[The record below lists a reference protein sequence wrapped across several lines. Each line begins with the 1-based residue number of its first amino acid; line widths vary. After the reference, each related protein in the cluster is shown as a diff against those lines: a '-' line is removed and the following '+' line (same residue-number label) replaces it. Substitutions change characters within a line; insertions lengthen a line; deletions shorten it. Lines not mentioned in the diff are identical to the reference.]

1 MSAARWVASLLIGF
15 VFTSGLNWFVAEKI
29 LNPIIK
35 PGFGDLMRDASDTQ
49 IGVLTAG
56 FALPVL
62 AVAWLCAWL
71 EKPRGW
77 LARGLTAGGIVSMTT
92 FFGAYTFLSGWLRLP
107 TGVLCTTAIA
117 DTITVVA
124 GAVLIAWIQRAPR
137 PRPV

>member
-1 MSAARWVASLLIGF
+1 MSAARWTASLLIGF

-71 EKPRGW
+71 EKPRAW
-77 LARGLTAGGIVSMTT
+77 LARGLAAGGIVSMTT

-117 DTITVVA
+117 DTITVML
-124 GAVLIAWIQRAPR
+124 GALLIAWIQRV
-137 PRPV
+137 PVVGAR